1 MKDKASFSIH
11 TLGCKVNQYEGE
23 QIIAEMEKYGWRYV
37 DFSAKADVY
46 IINSCTVTSVASHKS
61 RQLIRRAIKKNPE
74 ATVIVTGCYADSDR
88 KEIASI
94 SGVDL
99 VLGNEDKSKIP
110 YLLFEKLGIESMNG
124 DGAKPATSLHTR
136 ALVKVQDGCNQ
147 FCSYCIVPHVRSNL
161 WSRPIPE
168 VFDEVNRLVAGGT
181 QEVVLTGIHLGLYG
195 ANTGTG
201 LGDLL
206 ARLVEIPQ
214 LGRIRLSSIEL
225 NEVTPQIIDLMT
237 SSDKLCNH
245 LHIPLQSGSNRI
257 LKAMN
262 RHYTAEEFAER
273 TDELKSKIKDL
284 AITTDIIVGFPG
296 ETERDFE
303 DSIKL
308 VKKVGF
314 SKLHVFK
321 FSPRKGTPAAT
332 YPEQIPGAV
341 KDERSAALIDIGRD
355 LSASYA
361 SSYLGKR
368 MRILVERKQGKY
380 LSGISDNYI
389 RVYCEGPREIIGKL
403 VTVEITKQE
412 ETVLYGSIKS
422 SQVAK
427 SQIGNRGK

>member
-368 MRILVERKQGKY
+368 MRILVEREQGKY
-380 LSGISDNYI
+380 LSGMSDNYI